1 MHMSAA
7 VNAVADDAAVG
18 AAAASEIEELY
29 MAAWADNALVQ
40 VLMRTTCS
48 LFGPTGLPGWRKG
61 LYNSMA
67 NRAWRDE
74 RDGVVSIPSPH

>member
-29 MAAWADNALVQ
+29 MAAWADNALVHGGCAGSGH
-40 VLMRTTCS
+40 V
-48 LFGPTGLPGWRKG
+48 WRWW
-61 LYNSMA
+61 N
-67 NRAWRDE
+67 AWLLGFVAGTDPE
-74 RDGVVSIPSPH
+74 